1 MAEQTTRNENAALIQ
16 ALNSVAQTGSV
27 ENWNKFYQLLIACSL
42 CVPVLDVPELAK
54 SESGGKAFNLS
65 VIRLK
70 DDQGHAVT
78 PVFTDEDAMRHWRPA
93 LRAVRIPGRD
103 FFRMVKQT
111 DVQGVLLNLHDPQ
124 QTPLRPGGRITRFEI
139 ENLALG
145 VVPQKPDQT
154 GRVDMA
160 IDPNAE
166 IRVASSEHP
175 PSDEILNALRTAG
188 MAMMDVKE
196 LYLVELTFEH
206 EQPHNA
212 IGVELFNAVSNER
225 WETITKQLAETVN
238 KLLPP
243 NSFLEFVA
251 VEGALGGAIQRQGK
265 ALLH

>member
-1 MAEQTTRNENAALIQ
+1 MADQPAKTENAPLIQ
-16 ALNSVAQTGSV
+16 AINAVRENGSA
-27 ENWNKFYQLLIACSL
+27 ENWSRFYRLLMDSSL
-42 CVPVLDVPELAK
+42 CIPVLDVPELAK

-70 DDQGHAVT
+70 DNQGHAVT
-78 PVFTDEDAMRHWRPA
+78 PVFTDEGTMRHWRPA

-103 FFRMVKQT
+103 FFRMLRQT

-139 ENLALG
+139 ENLAQG
-145 VVPQKPDQT
+145 MVPQKPDQT

-166 IRVASSEHP
+166 IRVAASEQP
-175 PSDEILNALRTAG
+175 PSAEILDALRAIAMG
-188 MAMMDVKE
+188 MVDVKE
-196 LYLVELTFEH
+196 MYLVELAFER

-212 IGVELFNAVSNER
+212 IGIDLFDRVSNER
-225 WETITKQLAETVN
+225 WEVITKQLAESVN
-238 KLLPP
+238 QLLPP
-243 NSFLEFVA
+243 NTYLEFVA

-265 ALLH
+265 PLLH